1 MMESSSSSLDV
12 KSVVLNK
19 LIDDPKM
26 QEMIVF
32 EVG

>member
-19 LIDDPKM
+19 LIDDSKM